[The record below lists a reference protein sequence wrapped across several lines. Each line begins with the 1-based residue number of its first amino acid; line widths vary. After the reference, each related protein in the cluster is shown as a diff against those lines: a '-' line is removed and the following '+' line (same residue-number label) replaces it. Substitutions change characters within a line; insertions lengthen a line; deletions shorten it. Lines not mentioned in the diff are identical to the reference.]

1 MSFTDFLNLKVMEHS
16 SDGVTIEC
24 PLEGFYF
31 NPDGSLHGGMIAT
44 IADEAVWFA
53 IEHVTG
59 SKFHSTTIEL
69 KVNYL
74 RPVVNSAVVHARAK
88 LVKAGKTLCVGTVE
102 LCDER
107 GALCAISTVTYML
120 LGEKTEA
127 A

>member
-1 MSFTDFLNLKVMEHS
+1 MNFTVFLNLKAIEQS
-16 SDGVTIEC
+16 SDGVTVEC
-24 PLEGFYF
+24 PLQSFHF
-31 NPDGSLHGGMIAT
+31 NPDGSLHGGMIAS

-59 SKFHSTTIEL
+59 SKFRSTTIEL

-74 RPVVNSAVVHARAK
+74 RPVANSAVVHARAK
-88 LVKAGKTLCVGTVE
+88 VVKAGKTLCVGTVE

-107 GALCAISTVTYML
+107 GTLCAISTVTYML
-120 LGEKTEA
+120 LGGKTEA